1 MKRIIATLLCLAA
14 AVLAARYSDL
24 VFIKSE
30 IFADSPSDRD
40 DLRQEGLMSLL
51 KAMEAFDP
59 ERGVKFST
67 FAEVCIVNRMR
78 SFSAKTRKA
87 SAFPDSVE
95 YSEMADLISDDITP
109 ESICLY
115 KEFFTE
121 LWKNIESALSATEF
135 RVLTLCV
142 NGMSYKAAAEKLG
155 ISEKSVDNAMQRAR
169 RKIKA
174 LLNE

>member
-1 MKRIIATLLCLAA
+1 
-14 AVLAARYSDL
+14 
-24 VFIKSE
+24 
-30 IFADSPSDRD
+30 
-40 DLRQEGLMSLL
+40 
-51 KAMEAFDP
+51 
-59 ERGVKFST
+59 
-67 FAEVCIVNRMR
+67 MR

-121 LWKNIESALSATEF
+121 LWKNIESALSVTEF
-135 RVLTLCV
+135 KVLTLCV